1 MFHPLK
7 FKAAKISKTNQ
18 KIMPL
23 YKTITL
29 ANNSKLLIWKIE
41 ESFEVLAHG
50 IILTEHCQNRVDGM
64 KSDLHRRGFMS
75 VRHLLAE
82 LDYTDF
88 DLFYDEEGKPHLKD
102 GKHISITHSY
112 NFAAI
117 IVSNIEVGID
127 IEKQRNKIIRIAHK
141 FTPLEEYRT
150 LANDDAIV
158 RKLTI
163 VWGAKESLYK
173 SFSHP
178 GVSFLENIYVEDFRL
193 DTTNTTAKVEIEDR
207 AEVFNID
214 FEEFEGFTLV
224 YAQIVS

>member
-1 MFHPLK
+1 M
-7 FKAAKISKTNQ
+7 S
-18 KIMPL
+18 L

-29 ANNSKLLIWKIE
+29 NKTTNLLIWKIE
-41 ESFEVLAHG
+41 ESFEALSKGIVL
-50 IILTEHCQNRVDGM
+50 TPHCQNRVDGM

-82 LDYTDF
+82 MSYTDH
-88 DLFYDEEGKPHLKD
+88 DLFYDDNGKPHLRD

-117 IVSNIEVGID
+117 IVSDIEVGID
-127 IEKQRNKIIRIAHK
+127 IEKQRQKIIRIAHK

-150 LANDDAIV
+150 LANDDAIM

-163 VWGAKESLYK
+163 VWGAKEALYK
-173 SFSHP
+173 SFANP

-193 DTTNTTAKVEIEDR
+193 DATQTESTVTFNGMSETYKVH
-207 AEVFNID
+207 
-214 FEEFEGFTLV
+214 FEEFEEFTLV
-224 YAQIVS
+224 YALINEKD